1 MSILMTAENMQHI
14 PIGSALAYSLLGF
27 AIVFVALIILWGI
40 IAIMSAI
47 FRAVRAKKEAPAKA
61 AIDAPA
67 ANTAVPAP
75 KIAGELAPGSAGD
88 LMIHDVPEKTA
99 AILMAIVADK
109 MGRPLNELRFISIK
123 EVK

>member
-1 MSILMTAENMQHI
+1 MPILMAAENIQNI
-14 PIGSALAYSLLGF
+14 PIGSALAYSLLGI
-27 AIVFVALIILWGI
+27 AIVFVALIVLWGI

-47 FRAVRAKKEAPAKA
+47 FRAVRAKNASVL
-61 AIDAPA
+61 PA
-67 ANTAVPAP
+67 APETPAVPAP
-75 KIAGELAPGSAGD
+75 APKAAGELAPGSAGD

>member
-27 AIVFVALIILWGI
+27 AIVFVALIVLWAI

-47 FRAVRAKKEAPAKA
+47 FRAVRAKKKVPA
-61 AIDAPA
+61 IPA
-67 ANTAVPAP
+67 AQSTPAVPAP
-75 KIAGELAPGSAGD
+75 QAAPALAPGSAGD

>member
-1 MSILMTAENMQHI
+1 MPILMAAENMQNI
-14 PIGSALAYSLLGF
+14 PIGSALAYSLLGI
-27 AIVFVALIILWGI
+27 AIVFVALIILWAI

-47 FRAVRAKKEAPAKA
+47 FRAVRAKNAPAIPAASEKA
-61 AIDAPA
+61 AIPA
-67 ANTAVPAP
+67 APQAAP
-75 KIAGELAPGSAGD
+75 EPAPGSAGD
-88 LMIHDVPEKTA
+88 LMIHDVPERTA